1 MCLLGVF
8 VLIFLRRGGECFCSF
23 FKGGGLRGGG
33 VEGILSNV
41 IYMKTSYILSVLTP
55 TALRD
60 TGR

>member
-8 VLIFLRRGGECFCSF
+8 VLIFLGGGVFLF
-23 FKGGGLRGGG
+23 FFQGGGLRGGG

>member
-1 MCLLGVF
+1 M
-8 VLIFLRRGGECFCSF
+8 FLF
-23 FKGGGLRGGG
+23 FFQGGGLRWGG
-33 VEGILSNV
+33 VEGILSSV

>member
-1 MCLLGVF
+1 MCF
-8 VLIFLRRGGECFCSF
+8 VLFLRGWFE
-23 FKGGGLRGGG
+23 GGG

>member
-1 MCLLGVF
+1 MFIGSFCFDFFRGC
-8 VLIFLRRGGECFCSF
+8 VLF
-23 FKGGGLRGGG
+23 FFQGGGLRGGG

>member
-8 VLIFLRRGGECFCSF
+8 VLIFLGGCVLF
-23 FKGGGLRGGG
+23 FFQGGGLRGGG

>member
-1 MCLLGVF
+1 M
-8 VLIFLRRGGECFCSF
+8 FLF
-23 FKGGGLRGGG
+23 FFQGGGLRGGG
-33 VEGILSNV
+33 VEGILSSV